1 MGPNETSSLFL
12 NEDLRLLRET
22 IRRFIDERVSPAGEQ
37 WESDGMVPRDI
48 LIQMGQLGLLGMRH
62 PEAYG
67 GSAMPAM
74 ASLLLSEELG
84 RSTHGGFSATV
95 LVHTDMAS
103 PHLTRYGSKEQQTK
117 WLPGIC
123 SGEILTAIAVTE
135 PGAGSDVANMRTR
148 AIRDGNEFTIE
159 GSKTFITNG
168 VNADLY
174 FVAAKT
180 NPDVKGS
187 RGISIFAIE
196 KNTPGF
202 QIAKRLE
209 KHGWHCSDTAEL
221 VFQDCKVPA
230 GNLLGKENEGFYAIM
245 DNFQNER
252 LVLGGQAI
260 GEASKA
266 IEITLEYLRQRE
278 AFGAPLWNK
287 EAIRQRISMMAAK
300 VESVRHFA
308 YHIAWLDEQGTDCVK
323 EVSMLK
329 ALSAEI
335 ANETIY
341 DCLQFHGGMGYMRE
355 STIER
360 MARDARLLP
369 IGGGATEVMLEE
381 VAKRL

>member
-355 STIER
+355 STNER